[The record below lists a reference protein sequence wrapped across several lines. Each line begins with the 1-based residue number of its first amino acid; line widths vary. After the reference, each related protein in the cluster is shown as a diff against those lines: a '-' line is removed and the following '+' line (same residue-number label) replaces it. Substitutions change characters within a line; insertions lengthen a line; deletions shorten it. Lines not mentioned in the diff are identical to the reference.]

1 MIRAR
6 PWGKQARSVTA
17 LRRSLDRISG
27 LASRALPVARL
38 GARRISGH
46 KSPFQ
51 MTLSLT
57 NRCNFRCEYCNI
69 PLQPRDEM
77 STAEWIA
84 AIDDL
89 CAAGMGRASLMG
101 GEPLLRRDAGEIVDH
116 LKRRGVHASM
126 NTNGWLVPARL
137 DEVAALDLVCVTLDG
152 PPLVHDRQRHPGSYA
167 RAIEAIEALRGRGVT
182 VVTMTVVTPATLGV
196 DCIEHVLD
204 VARAHRLRAF
214 FQIEHQADF
223 DVVLPVAPRLSDGR
237 VRALAERLMALKDR
251 GQPVGNSRSILEA
264 QRRRRY
270 LGACAD
276 CHAGRYYGYV
286 LSDGTVAPCLFTQG
300 QVPRGN
306 GRERGF
312 ARAFAELP
320 APAGPGCSC
329 VPTHEVNA
337 ILDLDAGVLFD
348 ALDLALSGR

>member
-1 MIRAR
+1 VTPLR
-6 PWGKQARSVTA
+6 PAI
-17 LRRSLDRISG
+17 DRISG
-27 LASRALPVARL
+27 LARRALPVARL
-38 GARRISGH
+38 GARRITGQ

-69 PLQPRDEM
+69 PLQHRDEM
-77 STAEWIA
+77 STSEWIA

-89 CAAGMGRASLMG
+89 AAAGMGRASLMG
-101 GEPLLRRDAGEIVDH
+101 GEPLLRRDAGEIVHH

-152 PPLVHDRQRHPGSYA
+152 PPRVHDRQRHPGSYA
-167 RAIEAIEALRGRGVT
+167 RAIEAIEALRGRGVA
-182 VVTMTVVTPATLGV
+182 VVTMSVITPEGADRL
-196 DCIEHVLD
+196 DHVLD
-204 VARAHRLRAF
+204 VARSHGIKAF

-223 DVVLPVAPRLSDGR
+223 DVALPVAPRLSDAR
-237 VRALAERLMALKDR
+237 VRALAELLIALKDQ
-251 GQPVGNSRSILEA
+251 GQPVGNSRAILEA
-264 QRRRRY
+264 QRSRRY

-312 ARAFAELP
+312 SRAFAELS
-320 APAGPGCSC
+320 APVGPGCSC

-337 ILDLDAGVLFD
+337 ILDFDAGVLFD
-348 ALDLALSGR
+348 ALRLALTGR